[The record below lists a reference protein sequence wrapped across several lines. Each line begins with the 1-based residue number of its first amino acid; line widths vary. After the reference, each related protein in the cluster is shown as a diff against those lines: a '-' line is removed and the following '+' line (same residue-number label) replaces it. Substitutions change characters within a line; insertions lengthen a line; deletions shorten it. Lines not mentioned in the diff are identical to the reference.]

1 MLSCTADQLFWMA
14 RYIKSTGK
22 SALGVLAR
30 QHSQRVRCCVIG
42 EVAC

>member
-1 MLSCTADQLFWMA
+1 MLSRTADQLFWMA

-30 QHSQRVRCCVIG
+30 QHRQRVRCCLTG